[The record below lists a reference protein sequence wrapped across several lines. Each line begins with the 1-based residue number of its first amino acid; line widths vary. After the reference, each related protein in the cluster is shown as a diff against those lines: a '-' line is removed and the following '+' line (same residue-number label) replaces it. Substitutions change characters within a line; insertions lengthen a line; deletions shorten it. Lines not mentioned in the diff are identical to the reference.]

1 MSSISRSKPREKVRQ
16 GREECSKRKS
26 LYVSS
31 KCPWDAIASCKLSRV
46 MRPGKKGLTSKIYRI
61 ETAIGESEVS
71 NTVSPNFPVGQS
83 FPFST

>member
-1 MSSISRSKPREKVRQ
+1 MTSISRSKPGEKVRQ
-16 GREECSKRKS
+16 GRKECPERKS

-31 KCPWDAIASCKLSRV
+31 KYPWERELRRV
-46 MRPGKKGLTSKIYRI
+46 MRARKEGLTSKIYRI

-71 NTVSPNFPVGQS
+71 NTVSPNFPIGQS